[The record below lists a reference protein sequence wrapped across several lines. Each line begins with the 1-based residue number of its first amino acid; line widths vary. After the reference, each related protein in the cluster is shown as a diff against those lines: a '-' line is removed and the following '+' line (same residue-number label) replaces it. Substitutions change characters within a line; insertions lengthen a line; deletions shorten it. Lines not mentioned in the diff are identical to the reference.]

1 MARRRHQPDRHGVAP
16 GPNGKARSRS
26 ASTVTT
32 RVDSADEPSL
42 RVGIVGAGAAGAGAA
57 YALRD
62 VDAEVTI
69 VEKSG
74 GVCGRAATRRKNGC
88 RYDHGANYVT
98 EADER
103 TASLLPELGTDG
115 LVEIDEPVW
124 TFDET
129 GEIGEGDRESTKWT
143 WTEGITQLSKRLLAA
158 TDATV
163 HRRTRVAEITH
174 SRSGSGDADSDAGG
188 DADSDAGGGA
198 DSDANDTWTLTDTD
212 GEQYGPFDV
221 LLLTPPAPQTADLL
235 RATAWEDDRLGSL
248 VDAVEA
254 VDYRTIRTI
263 VLHYPF
269 REAYPWYALV
279 NTDKEH
285 AIGWLS
291 REECKAGHVPD
302 GESLLV
308 VQMSPEWSTVNY
320 DDPLETVA
328 DDVTDR
334 VATLLGDDRY
344 AGPDWIDDQ
353 GWRYALPD
361 GAVGGDAATLAA
373 DAGLYVAGDWVAGEG
388 RVPRALWNGY
398 DVGER
403 IGSDRQ

>member
-1 MARRRHQPDRHGVAP
+1 MTD
-16 GPNGKARSRS
+16 
-26 ASTVTT
+26 
-32 RVDSADEPSL
+32 RVDSSADSPTRL
-42 RVGIVGAGAAGAGAA
+42 GIVGAGAAGAGAA

-62 VDAEVTI
+62 ADVDVTI

-103 TASLLPELGTDG
+103 TAALLPELGTEG

-124 TFDET
+124 TFDAA
-129 GEIGEGDRESTKWT
+129 GEITAGDRESTKWT
-143 WTEGITQLSKRLLAA
+143 WTEGITQLAKRLLAA

-163 HRRTRVAEITH
+163 HRRTRTAEVAREEGK
-174 SRSGSGDADSDAGG
+174 RVDDDAAS
-188 DADSDAGGGA
+188 
-198 DSDANDTWTLTDTD
+198 WTLTDTD
-212 GEQYGPFDV
+212 GDRYGPFDA

-235 RATAWEDDRLGSL
+235 RATDWDDDRLDSL
-248 VDAVEA
+248 VDAVSA
-254 VDYRTIRTI
+254 VPYRTVRTL
-263 VLHYPF
+263 VFHYPF
-269 REAYPWYALV
+269 RDSYPWYGLV
-279 NTDKEH
+279 NPDKEH

-291 REECKAGHVPD
+291 REECKEGHVPD
-302 GESLLV
+302 GESLLI
-308 VQMSPEWSTVNY
+308 VQMGPEWSTTHY
-320 DDPLETVA
+320 DDPLSDVEPGVA
-328 DDVTDR
+328 DR
-334 VATLLGDDRY
+334 VATLLDDDRY
-344 AGPDWIDDQ
+344 ADPDWVDDQ

-361 GAVGGDAATLAA
+361 ASLDADAVRLTE

-403 IGSDRQ
+403 IGSDTP